1 MSLVTRAARRADRL
15 PWRRY
20 WIRRFTVSTTRNV
33 VTMELSD
40 DRFELVDESLV
51 SIAVWR
57 TPTNLLLFYVA
68 RVPGGRKAAA

>member
-1 MSLVTRAARRADRL
+1 
-15 PWRRY
+15 
-20 WIRRFTVSTTRNV
+20 
-33 VTMELSD
+33 MELSD